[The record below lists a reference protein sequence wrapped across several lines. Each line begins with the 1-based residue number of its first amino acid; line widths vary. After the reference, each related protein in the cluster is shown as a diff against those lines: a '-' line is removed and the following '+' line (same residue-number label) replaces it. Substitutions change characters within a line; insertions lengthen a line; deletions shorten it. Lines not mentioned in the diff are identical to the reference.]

1 MRPMATR
8 ISVDKRGRIVL
19 PKAIRE
25 EFSLKAGDAL
35 LAEAEHDRIMLRP
48 THQKALLKKEH
59 GISVYQGEPSSIS
72 SLKLIDAERA
82 KRLQSLLG

>member
-1 MRPMATR
+1 MKLMATR
-8 ISVDKRGRIVL
+8 IFIDKRGRIVL

-25 EFSLKAGDAL
+25 KFSLKTGDAL
-35 LAEAEHDRIMLRP
+35 LADAETDRITLRP

-59 GISVYQGEPSSIS
+59 GIWVYQGAPSSIS